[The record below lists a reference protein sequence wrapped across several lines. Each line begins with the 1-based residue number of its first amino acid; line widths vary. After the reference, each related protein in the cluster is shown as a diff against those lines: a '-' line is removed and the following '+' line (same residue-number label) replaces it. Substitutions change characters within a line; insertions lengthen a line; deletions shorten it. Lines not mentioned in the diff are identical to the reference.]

1 MDMSNNNIS
10 IKLTCMGE
18 IRRLSV
24 AGDGDGLT
32 FLKVLELAKRLFK
45 QQISEK
51 EVSSRSVTSYLGSM
65 HGLKLSDTIPM
76 SASKERARS

>member
-1 MDMSNNNIS
+1 MDMSNNN

-51 EVSSRSVTSYLGSM
+51 EVSCRSVTSFLGPM

-76 SASKERARS
+76 PARKERARS